1 MYPVSPV
8 LAGDPRPEVML
19 AKDQHEYEPLPVV
32 RLPGHK
38 WPMVSRWR
46 FTDEERGAVAAGA
59 DVLLTQLTFGNLFH
73 PVFLE
78 TAMPDQGLQTA
89 SE

>member
-1 MYPVSPV
+1 
-8 LAGDPRPEVML
+8 
-19 AKDQHEYEPLPVV
+19 
-32 RLPGHK
+32 
-38 WPMVSRWR
+38 MVSRWR